1 MSLPEAAYR
10 HLLALLPP
18 GRRPTPG
25 GTADGVVRM
34 LGGLE
39 ARLMEEL
46 FALAREAFPHLA
58 EALDRHAQ
66 ARMMWRIPPEE
77 GDTSFRARV
86 VGAVEFWRWAGT
98 RKGLERALARLGFPV
113 DVVEGPFRNAF
124 DGAWSFD
131 YENAFTDPAWAEF
144 LLRLWPAGAFRK
156 KDGEFLRHLVRE
168 LKPAHAVLRGI
179 ELRTQDGR
187 LLRLL
192 ALPQEVLWDLGTW
205 GDFYFGDL
213 RPMRAE
219 VSQPL
224 RWLAQGRVLQGGTFG
239 GWEFGDRSF

>member
-18 GRRPTPG
+18 GRHPTPG

-58 EALDRHAQ
+58 EALDHHAQ

-113 DVVEGPFRNAF
+113 EEVVEGPFRNAF

-144 LLRLWPAGAFRK
+144 LFRLRPAGAFRK

-168 LKPAHAVLRGI
+168 LKPAHAVLRRLEVVDVHPLGI
-179 ELRTQDGR
+179 RLRPRADAIIG
-187 LLRLL
+187 
-192 ALPQEVLWDLGTW
+192 DFGTW
-205 GDFYFGDL
+205 GDFLFGEV
-213 RPMRAE
+213 RPGYLAL
-219 VSQPL
+219 SL
-224 RWLAQGRVLQGGTFG
+224 YAQGVAEGRTLAWPAFG
-239 GWEFGDRSF
+239 GWEFGDW